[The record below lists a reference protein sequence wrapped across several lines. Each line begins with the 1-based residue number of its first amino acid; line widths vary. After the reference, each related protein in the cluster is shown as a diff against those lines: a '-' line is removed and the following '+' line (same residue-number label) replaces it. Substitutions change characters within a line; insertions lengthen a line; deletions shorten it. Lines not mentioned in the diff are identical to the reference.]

1 MSRQRCKRVSRSLCG
16 MLLVALAS
24 LGLGGCGNGEQ
35 TGAAGSPTA
44 TPPSSLGSS
53 GLGKVAY
60 TLDSDIYSIAL
71 PDGAPQRLTT
81 DGASSSPR
89 WSPSGQWLIF
99 QRAQTYWL
107 MRGDGSGQRALGEGP
122 AAWSP
127 RGDRLA
133 YPGEPGAVV
142 VEDADGSGRR
152 ELPTLIGT
160 PRGLSWGPDG
170 NSLAYVEEIKGTE
183 TPFGRYA
190 KLLAISVDGGG
201 ANADL
206 YQSIG
211 GIELAGWSADGSY
224 VLFWRGMQFS
234 GSFTA
239 DGLLL
244 QSIPASG
251 GQPRGLLHGLV
262 WPEMWSA
269 APSGDTIA
277 MTDGGGRESW
287 SGKRVALVDV
297 ATGDVSELTG
307 SETASIEP
315 SWSADGRRIAFVSQP
330 DRGPDMGPS
339 GGFPPLL
346 RDRRIWVMDRNGS
359 DKRQLTNAPAYRD
372 ERPLWS
378 PDGSQVLFARV
389 DEEERASLWLGPSAG
404 GEPRQVVEA
413 MASREQGIADPS
425 AYLDSYGSVRWDSVF
440 DWWRG
445 P

>member
-1 MSRQRCKRVSRSLCG
+1 VK
-16 MLLVALAS
+16 AS
-24 LGLGGCGNGEQ
+24 
-35 TGAAGSPTA
+35 AD
-44 TPPSSLGSS
+44 
-53 GLGKVAY
+53 LGKVAY
-60 TLDSDIYSIAL
+60 TLDGDIYSIAL
-71 PDGAPQRLTT
+71 PDGAPQHLTNDGT
-81 DGASSSPR
+81 DSSPR

-107 MRGDGSGQRALGEGP
+107 MRADGSGQRALGEGP

-127 RGDRLA
+127 WSDRLA
-133 YPGEPGAVV
+133 YAGELGAIV
-142 VEDADGSGRR
+142 VEDADGSSRR
-152 ELPTLIGT
+152 ELPTLVGT
-160 PRGLSWGPDG
+160 PRGLSWSPDG

-201 ANADL
+201 ANTDL

-211 GIELAGWSADGSY
+211 GIELAGWSADGDY

-234 GSFTA
+234 ASFAA

-244 QSIPASG
+244 QSIRASG
-251 GQPRGLLHGLV
+251 GQPRGLLRGLI

-269 APSGDTIA
+269 APSGDAIA

-297 ATGDVSELTG
+297 ATGYVSELTG
-307 SETASIEP
+307 LETASTEP
-315 SWSADGRRIAFVSQP
+315 SWSADGKHIAFVSQP
-330 DRGPDMGPS
+330 DSGPDMGSS

-346 RDRRIWVMDRNGS
+346 RDRRIWVMDSNGS
-359 DKRQLTNAPAYRD
+359 DKRQLTDDPAYRD
-372 ERPLWS
+372 EHPLWS
-378 PDGSQVLFARV
+378 LDGAQILFARV
-389 DEEERASLWLGPSAG
+389 DEGGRASLWLVPSAG
-404 GEPRQVVEA
+404 GEPRRIVEA
-413 MASREQGIADPS
+413 MASRAQGIADPS
-425 AYLDSYGSVRWDSVF
+425 AYLDYYGSVRWDSVF